1 MEKVMHRHEEQNL
14 DAAGGMVKN
23 KSINQKE
30 QLTKIRISIKEYK
43 REIKNYSK
51 ALK

>member
-1 MEKVMHRHEEQNL
+1 MEKVMHGYEKQVR
-14 DAAGGMVKN
+14 DAARVMVKN
-23 KSINQKE
+23 KIINQKE
-30 QLTKIRISIKEYK
+30 QLTKIRRSVKEYQ